1 MVATKSSQKI
11 SLEKLESTVTELEK
25 LADKKREELSLRQ
38 SIHYLRGKLRK
49 ALTKGYSYQEL
60 SEILRQQEIVITA
73 GTLKQYL
80 NESHLK
86 RAAKKRSVASVSKT
100 KQAKPLPGEELD
112 KETSSMLSQQQQI
125 TDSDLDEQTSVDN
138 PQTQVEAS
146 PKIVE
151 SDQSRSSKKQNDLAS
166 LEKTAD
172 DLDGTT
178 QTQALAK
185 TSRTRAR
192 KASKTSIK

>member
-73 GTLKQYL
+73 GTLKQYI
-80 NESHLK
+80 NESNRK
-86 RAAKKRSVASVSKT
+86 EASKKSSVAAVTKT
-100 KQAKPLPGEELD
+100 KQAKSLPGEELD
-112 KETSSMLSQQQQI
+112 QETASILSEPQQI
-125 TDSDLDEQTSVDN
+125 INSDSDQQVSVNNLD
-138 PQTQVEAS
+138 TQVETL
-146 PKIVE
+146 PKVE
-151 SDQSRSSKKQNDLAS
+151 SQKSRSSKKQDDS
-166 LEKTAD
+166 VSEEKTVD
-172 DLDGTT
+172 NVEGTT
-178 QTQALAK
+178 QTQARPK

-192 KASKTSIK
+192 KTSKTSIQ